1 MRPDQ
6 WATPR
11 YGTAVRKG
19 PNRAVLGRFGP
30 HFRPLPDLHGFCH
43 AGARVRD
50 SWRACSLML
59 KGRYAGRQG
68 GSVRN
73 LVKIGRGGLMGRA
86 QGLAPF
92 LIVLGVYR
100 CVQVI
105 CPGRPHVSAS
115 RKGIHQLLR
124 IDGSWCP
131 VCLRLIIRASP
142 GGGEYKPDKG
152 NTGRQ

>member
-1 MRPDQ
+1 
-6 WATPR
+6 
-11 YGTAVRKG
+11 
-19 PNRAVLGRFGP
+19 
-30 HFRPLPDLHGFCH
+30 
-43 AGARVRD
+43 
-50 SWRACSLML
+50 
-59 KGRYAGRQG
+59 
-68 GSVRN
+68 
-73 LVKIGRGGLMGRA
+73 MGRA

-142 GGGEYKPDKG
+142 EAE
-152 NTGRQ
+152 NTNQIKEIQADSNMGCWIPAFAAVKISGIVCRP